1 MQQKFFLLSSYNN
14 KDNNMQKFSFHTHTF
29 GFDGKN
35 TEEEM
40 LSQAVSLGWE
50 KIGFSNH
57 FIVHH
62 NIENAPMYQYAKKG
76 GYNSIYSSSF
86 DEAIAKFEE
95 HYKKIDELRE
105 SSSIKILKGMEVDY
119 FADDEW
125 YEGFI
130 KAINHLKPDYLIGS
144 AHFIEQDG
152 ILYNSHDVKNAP
164 LLEQKKLLHRY
175 WQNERATAS
184 SGLFNILAHL
194 DLMKKVGLGQE
205 DEWLEDEAKT
215 ISVIKKS
222 GAIVELNTS
231 FYKKGNEPYPSKRII
246 DMLAKEHVPV
256 IISDDAHHI
265 SQLGNY
271 FSDAEELI
279 SSHRL
284 KKALS
289 NERQNNIFMLS
300 NSNDNR

>member
-1 MQQKFFLLSSYNN
+1 
-14 KDNNMQKFSFHTHTF
+14 MQKFSFHTHTL

-62 NIENAPMYQYAKKG
+62 NIENAPMYQYAKSG
-76 GYNSIYSSSF
+76 GYNGIYSSSF
-86 DEAIAKFEE
+86 DEAIAKFEK
-95 HYKKIDELRE
+95 HYQKIDELRE
-105 SSSIKILKGMEVDY
+105 TSSIKILKGMEVDY
-119 FADDEW
+119 FSDAKW
-125 YEGFI
+125 HKGFI
-130 KAINHLKPDYLIGS
+130 KAIKHLKPDYLIGS
-144 AHFIEQDG
+144 AHFIEQNG

-205 DEWLEDEAKT
+205 LEWAEDEAKT
-215 ISVIKKS
+215 ILAIKKS
-222 GAIVELNTS
+222 GAIVEVNTS
-231 FYKKGNEPYPSKRII
+231 FYKKGDEPYPSKRII
-246 DMLAKEHVPV
+246 GMLAKEKIPV

-265 SQLGNY
+265 SQLGNH
-271 FSDAEELI
+271 FSNAEELI
-279 SSHRL
+279 SSYRL
-284 KKALS
+284 NVFKT
-289 NERQNNIFMLS
+289 QNLANTIFQLPKS
-300 NSNDNR
+300 LEK

>member
-1 MQQKFFLLSSYNN
+1 MV
-14 KDNNMQKFSFHTHTF
+14 NNMQKFSFHTHTI

-62 NIENAPMYQYAKKG
+62 NIENAPMYQYAKSG

-86 DEAIAKFEE
+86 DEVIAKFER
-95 HYKKIDELRE
+95 HYQKVDELRE
-105 SSSIKILKGMEVDY
+105 GASIKILKGMEVDF
-119 FADDEW
+119 FADAKW

-152 ILYNSHDVKNAP
+152 ILYNSHDIKKASP
-164 LLEQKKLLHRY
+164 LEQKKLLHRY
-175 WQNERATAS
+175 WQNERATAN

-194 DLMKKVGLGQE
+194 DLMKKVGLGQDPEWAE
-205 DEWLEDEAKT
+205 DELKT
-215 ISVIKKS
+215 VLAIKKS

-231 FYKKGNEPYPSKRII
+231 FYKKGDEPYPSPRII
-246 DMLAKEHVPV
+246 EMLAKEKVSV
-256 IISDDAHHI
+256 IISDDAHNT
-265 SQLGNY
+265 SQLGNN
-271 FSDAEELI
+271 FDKAEELI
-279 SSHRL
+279 HSYSLIKATSLEKQNKRL
-284 KKALS
+284 LH
-289 NERQNNIFMLS
+289 QNSIEK
-300 NSNDNR
+300 